1 MTQCTIKVE
10 FNELSKSVTANTKI
24 ELTNDVISL
33 TDIKEL
39 EVEALRIGKE
49 LFDSAYAYS
58 KIKTM
63 EK

>member
-1 MTQCTIKVE
+1 MTSCTIKVE

-24 ELTNDVISL
+24 ELTEDVSEHSIGQL
-33 TDIKEL
+33 KTKALEL
-39 EVEALRIGKE
+39 GKE
-49 LFDSAYAYS
+49 LFDSAYTYS